1 MALAKR
7 YEGGFISIA
16 GTHYRFEIWQEGWM
30 GGSSDIAVTSDPLTI
45 EWSETDKLEPVQS
58 SNAKLTLYSDDD
70 RQFVDLYT
78 VKAGSIRLD
87 IYREDV
93 LYWSGTLDP
102 ELYEEP
108 FCYKTDYGVE
118 LTFSDLSMLDRL
130 NWQETGFMTLQQVI
144 ETALS
149 LSCIHY
155 SGIVKHISTSGA
167 GSGRGTLLET
177 VSVQCQNFYNEDGEA
192 MSVREVLDE
201 VLRPFSLR
209 LIQKAGNIY
218 IYDLNEIYTA
228 FNTEEIVWDADDST
242 LSIDKTYNDVI
253 LKFSPYEKVTILD
266 GSVSAGSIIGGT
278 EYKTWVKRHALIDE
292 VGYNIT
298 LSDTGIGLTKNM
310 LAKFFRVDPVYSG
323 NGDAGVAWSYS
334 NMDSPNNAQYEQ
346 RINLVLP
353 PTGVDTMIFR
363 ASGASLLSLK
373 KFGWDNRDYK
383 LKVSLQMLFDPR
395 YNPYEEAS
403 EDNEQ
408 EAWDNQQNRANFA
421 YLPIKLTLRDEH
433 RNPIVHLSNSG
444 VKDSNS
450 YVQTYPNVQ
459 WVAGEA
465 SWGEAY
471 LCWYSGDRKSESGLG
486 GWQTNKPI
494 IGYYREELPTKFD
507 KLGEGEYINL
517 PIDSG
522 YLELEVGN
530 NIITWDYNKEIK
542 ESNYTNCRHLMF
554 KDVKIELVDGYGNSI
569 STKDVQYSAWIN
581 KDAKETLK
589 IDTILGTLNE
599 PSPVALGQLY
609 ATSGHTIVSE
619 FTRSDITDRL
629 EKLLIATVYSN
640 YSGRNKVLSGTTVI
654 LPSFSTYTDKNEAGN
669 YILLAETQDLINDTS
684 EIKMVQFSADNYEG
698 VEFK

>member
-1 MALAKR
+1 MVAKR

-108 FCYKTDYGVE
+108 FAYKTDYGVE

-167 GSGRGTLLET
+167 RSGRGTLLET
-177 VSVQCQNFYNEDGEA
+177 VSVQCQNFYNEDGES

-228 FNTEEIVWDADDST
+228 FHTEEIVWDADDST

-266 GSVSAGSIIGGT
+266 GSVSAGSIISGT

-346 RINLVLP
+346 RINPVLP
-353 PTGVDTMIFR
+353 PMGVDTMIFR

-373 KFGWDNRDYK
+373 KFGWDNMDYK

-421 YLPIKLTLRDEH
+421 YLPIKLTLRDEN

-542 ESNYTNCRHLMF
+542 ESNYSSCRHLMF

-569 STKDVQYSAWIN
+569 QTKDIQYSAWIN
-581 KDAKETLK
+581 KDAKENLK
-589 IDTILGTLNE
+589 IDTILGTLDA

-609 ATSGHTIVSE
+609 LTSDHTVISE
-619 FTRSDITDRL
+619 FTRAGITDRL

-640 YSGRNKVLSGTTVI
+640 YAGRNKVLSGTTVI

-698 VEFK
+698 VQFK